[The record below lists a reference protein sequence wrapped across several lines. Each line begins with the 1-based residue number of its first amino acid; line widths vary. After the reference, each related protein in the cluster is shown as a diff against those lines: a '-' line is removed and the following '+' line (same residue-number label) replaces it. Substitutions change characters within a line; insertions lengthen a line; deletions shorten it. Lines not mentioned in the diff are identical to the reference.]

1 MQVSILISRPTA
13 HCAAS
18 LAWASSAT
26 GEQGWSEVP
35 GVVSEGSSWQ
45 GLPHGWSDKLPLAVV
60 WTNCTQPADDSARE
74 NFQGPGSH

>member
-1 MQVSILISRPTA
+1 MGPVP
-13 HCAAS
+13 AS
-18 LAWASSAT
+18 CLLAAT

-45 GLPHGWSDKLPLAVV
+45 GQPHGWSDKLPLAVV